1 MRPLS
6 IAVMLAAVLVTAGC
20 GSSSPSARD
29 PLLQLPVPAHVTV
42 QTATVKGLG
51 VVLVDGQ
58 GQTLY
63 MFPPDA
69 ARRISCT
76 GGCLGTWPPVLIALG
91 AKPTPGGAVPA
102 GELGTLASPATGGAI
117 VTYGGH
123 PLYRYAGDLTAG
135 SANGQALFSDGGPWY
150 VLGADGQPVVSLVGS

>member
-1 MRPLS
+1 MRRLA
-6 IAVMLAAVLVTAGC
+6 ILAAAGLVLTGC

-29 PLLQLPVPAHVTV
+29 ALLQLPVPAHVTV

-51 VVLVDGQ
+51 VVLVDGT

-69 ARRISCT
+69 ARRITCT
-76 GGCLGTWPPVLIALG
+76 GGCLGTWPPVLIAR
-91 AKPTPGGAVPA
+91 AAQPTAGGAA
-102 GELGTLASPATGGAI
+102 QGSELGTLPSPATGGAI

-123 PLYRYAGDLTAG
+123 PLYRYVGDLTPG

-150 VLGADGQPVVSLVGS
+150 VLGADGQPVVSPVAS